1 MPFFIFIIGCL
12 YIIFK
17 KLIIYISYIAISPT
31 LYINA
36 SFSNTLYQGIFSNNL
51 SDRVFI
57 NHAVNIP
64 DDFFIYELSNVL
76 AIPTHAPHAGSDGL
90 LLFKSCISE
99 IFLSTLPMR
108 GATVCILHSPDNL
121 HYFYPRSPCG
131 ERHCADRD
139 LYYR

>member
-51 SDRVFI
+51 PDRVFI

-76 AIPTHAPHAGSDGL
+76 AIP
-90 LLFKSCISE
+90 LF
-99 IFLSTLPMR
+99 LHTLPVW
-108 GATVCILHSPDNL
+108 GATCFPPCTIPLFGISIHALLAESDSAFQHFGFQKFRISIHALHAESDAFPM
-121 HYFYPRSPCG
+121 H
-131 ERHCADRD
+131 
-139 LYYR
+139 